1 MILKTST
8 KILWLGFSPITSF
21 DCKPN
26 SGVSRLYHLIL
37 HGALKLAI
45 NQHSCSLS
53 RHSRHSRRCHS
64 KHLVFYQ
71 NSKNIFSLSTNSTPQ
86 ASVRLL
92 RQVSSTTSKYAR
104 DASQP
109 MGIFR
114 PEFGRRNFK
123 NPASPVA
130 CRPSFPVSRARLF
143 SFAHGQ
149 FKSRGAPSE
158 TLAAPRAC
166 FAGYSDTAMFV

>member
-8 KILWLGFSPITSF
+8 KILWLGFSLITSF

-26 SGVSRLYHLIL
+26 IGVSRLYDLIL

-53 RHSRHSRRCHS
+53 RHSRHSRRCYS

-71 NSKNIFSLSTNSTPQ
+71 TSKNIFSLSTKSTPQ

-92 RQVSSTTSKYAR
+92 RQVSSTTLLNSLTDSFATQGREVREVVRTSKYAR

-114 PEFGRRNFK
+114 PEFGRRIK
-123 NPASPVA
+123 KTRAGA
-130 CRPSFPVSRARLF
+130 AYRPSFPLSRARLF

-149 FKSRGAPSE
+149 FKI
-158 TLAAPRAC
+158 
-166 FAGYSDTAMFV
+166 